1 MSDLV
6 QRLRTDNYCGLCD
19 DAADRIEALERIHA
33 LWADQEAK
41 QHQAKDARITNQQ
54 QRIEALE
61 AALRE
66 IAAHSSLH
74 DAIAERIARR
84 ALESKTV

>member
-6 QRLRTDNYCGLCD
+6 HRLQYTAGEMLAVELFHE
-19 DAADRIEALERIHA
+19 AAD
-33 LWADQEAK
+33 
-41 QHQAKDARITNQQ
+41 
-54 QRIEALE
+54 RIEALE